1 MAAKTNLVNNDFP
14 DFECNISK
22 PAIPQNQI
30 FLQIEIEKKKKPHNF
45 ARTKSQKENRRN
57 IHKYQFPFHFQ
68 QISSNHK
75 LIQMQHSIA
84 KQSTR
89 NPEKKKKQR
98 LNFRQCKNK
107 KREKNE
113 PSHQDGSSPH
123 QWKRIRL
130 NQPWPQLSLCLK
142 APHRLSLSKK
152 NSLSVCFLRE
162 HRPFASLAYIPSD
175 SLSLKFMTLSLSLTK
190 KEKRKKKNYPTAK
203 HHRRYVRPSVPTE
216 LLLPLVNILF
226 YRRLYIGIKS
236 LLVPTFSCDFHF
248 SS

>member
-1 MAAKTNLVNNDFP
+1 MQKQR
-14 DFECNISK
+14 ER
-22 PAIPQNQI
+22 
-30 FLQIEIEKKKKPHNF
+30 EREKK
-45 ARTKSQKENRRN
+45 RT
-57 IHKYQFPFHFQ
+57 FPPRWIF
-68 QISSNHK
+68 
-75 LIQMQHSIA
+75 
-84 KQSTR
+84 STSMET
-89 NPEKKKKQR
+89 NSFESAMASA
-98 LNFRQCKNK
+98 L
-107 KREKNE
+107 
-113 PSHQDGSSPH
+113 S
-123 QWKRIRL
+123 
-130 NQPWPQLSLCLK
+130 LSLCLK

-175 SLSLKFMTLSLSLTK
+175 SLSLKFMTLSLSLWLKKK
-190 KEKRKKKNYPTAK
+190 KEKKNYPTAK